1 MLDLKTFD
9 VRIKYYKLIM
19 IMDNLKNIDIPLPKG
34 YHFEFFKNDKDIKD
48 WIEIHISTGE
58 FASFEDCRKTFYDF
72 YSPFFAELDKRLFF
86 IVDEN
91 NKKIATATLSPTEN
105 KDYPCV
111 IDWFAVHKEFQ
122 GKKLSKPLLGK
133 IIELAINFDY
143 DKILLHTQTNSWL
156 AAKIYLDFGFVPYNT
171 NEKTGW
177 NILKTITNHP
187 KLSAFIAIKDNEIFD
202 PLIVNI
208 QKSLSKIY
216 DKFYFTVWYING
228 RNDVYVHSDNNF
240 YEYKFY
246 DCGNKLVKIK

>member
-1 MLDLKTFD
+1 MLNLKTFD

-58 FASFEDCRKTFYDF
+58 FTSFEDCHKAFYDF

-91 NKKIATATLSPTEN
+91 NKKIATATLSPT
-105 KDYPCV
+105 KDNYYPCV
-111 IDWFAVHKEFQ
+111 IDWFAVHKDYQ
-122 GKKLSKPLLGK
+122 GKKLSKPLLCK
-133 IIELAINFDY
+133 LIDLASNFEY

-177 NILKTITNHP
+177 DILKTITNHP
-187 KLSAFIAIKDNEIFD
+187 KLNDFKVVKENEIFD

-208 QKSLSKIY
+208 QKSLSNIY
-216 DKFYFTVWYING
+216 DDFNFNVWYING
-228 RNDVYVHSDNNF
+228 RNDVYVYSSNNF

-246 DCGNKLVKIK
+246 DCGNKLVKVK